1 MALEP
6 ALFEVVPCRRLIRN
20 ATDLFFAHDGL
31 LVECSAQEPSTA
43 TSRSTVHFKPVPRL
57 LQSLSE
63 PRARHPGCYRRKEPR
78 ARSERVPKQ
87 STQVAC
93 VSSMRP
99 LSLASSGPQTG
110 STLPLS
116 VAGQSA
122 SAVQPRTH
130 SQAPQTSGSFTGKA
144 SSPPDPVRQ

>member
-43 TSRSTVHFKPVPRL
+43 TSRSTVHFKPAPRL
-57 LQSLSE
+57 FQSLSE

-78 ARSERVPKQ
+78 ARAERLPTA
-87 STQVAC
+87 STAGAC
-93 VSSMRP
+93 VSQ
-99 LSLASSGPQTG
+99 L
-110 STLPLS
+110 LPG
-116 VAGQSA
+116 A
-122 SAVQPRTH
+122 
-130 SQAPQTSGSFTGKA
+130 
-144 SSPPDPVRQ
+144 